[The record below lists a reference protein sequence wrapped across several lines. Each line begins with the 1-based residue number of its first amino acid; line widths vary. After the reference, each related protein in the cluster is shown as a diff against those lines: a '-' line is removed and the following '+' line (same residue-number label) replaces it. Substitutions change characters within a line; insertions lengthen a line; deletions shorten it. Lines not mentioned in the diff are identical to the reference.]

1 VSGYSVSVNAA
12 TSTDDHG
19 IVSYSWNWGDGSPAG
34 SGVTASHT
42 YTNVP
47 PLLKTI
53 GLTVTDTV
61 GQTASVSH
69 DATLQDSAPVAAFMV
84 TKNNLDVSVD
94 AATSTDDH
102 GIVSYSWNW
111 GDGSPA
117 GSGVVATH
125 TYSAAGTYPIILTV
139 TDTVGQTA
147 SVSQDVSVS
156 SGGVPPIASF
166 TGVTASG
173 GMLTV
178 DASASSSA
186 VGIARYDWNF
196 GDNIIASGVTHAHKY
211 VATGTYL
218 VTLTVTDNNGLT
230 ASVSHSFSVVN
241 TALPP
246 LPFTVY
252 GFLTSGGSPIAGE
265 VSVTNVRTGETL
277 IGNLADDTGFFY
289 VNDVMPL
296 YFLSGDTMVV
306 SAVSG
311 ALTGSMSVVPDFSG
325 QPFMQVDVTLA

>member
-1 VSGYSVSVNAA
+1 VTATHTYTNVPPLLKTIGLTVTDTVGQTASVSHDVTLIDDPPVAAFTSSVIGYSVSVNAA

-19 IVSYSWNWGDGSPAG
+19 ITSYAWNWGDGSPAG

-53 GLTVTDTV
+53 G
-61 GQTASVSH
+61 
-69 DATLQDSAPVAAFMV
+69 
-84 TKNNLDVSVD
+84 
-94 AATSTDDH
+94 
-102 GIVSYSWNW
+102 
-111 GDGSPA
+111 
-117 GSGVVATH
+117 
-125 TYSAAGTYPIILTV
+125 LTV

-325 QPFMQVDVTLA
+325 QPFMQVDVNVV